1 MQIWTAPSFELLQTG
16 LQSFFVSYTFWC
28 VCVCIFLLVI
38 YLGVEQLVIR
48 VTYIHTA
55 FIPTETAFQIIV
67 PSHQLRIVVAL

>member
-1 MQIWTAPSFELLQTG
+1 MNYYKQGYSHFLCHIPFG
-16 LQSFFVSYTFWC
+16 
-28 VCVCIFLLVI
+28 VCVYIFLLVI

-55 FIPTETAFQIIV
+55 FLPTETAFQMSV